1 MSAAPRGD
9 VSWDV
14 SGDRKFTFSPAK
26 KLWLSF
32 DAELLLLLKLAV
44 DADTLQEN

>member
-1 MSAAPRGD
+1 MSAAPQGD

-14 SGDRKFTFSPAK
+14 SGDRKFTFSPVK

-32 DAELLLLLKLAV
+32 GAELLLLKLAV
-44 DADTLQEN
+44 DVDTLQDN